1 MAFSAYFH
9 WQDLLLGSHLDF
21 PEFILMAV
29 SFRFI
34 HNLEAAIK
42 DKEGCSSSLGKIWR
56 GDFFGGEVG
65 GKPCWKSF

>member
-9 WQDLLLGSHLDF
+9 WQDLLLGSHLDV

-34 HNLEAAIK
+34 HNLEAAIE
-42 DKEGCSSSLGKIWR
+42 DKEGCSSSQGKI
-56 GDFFGGEVG
+56 
-65 GKPCWKSF
+65 

>member
-42 DKEGCSSSLGKIWR
+42 DKEGCSSSLGKIWW
-56 GDFFGGEVG
+56 GGGWQAVLKELLRVCG
-65 GKPCWKSF
+65 